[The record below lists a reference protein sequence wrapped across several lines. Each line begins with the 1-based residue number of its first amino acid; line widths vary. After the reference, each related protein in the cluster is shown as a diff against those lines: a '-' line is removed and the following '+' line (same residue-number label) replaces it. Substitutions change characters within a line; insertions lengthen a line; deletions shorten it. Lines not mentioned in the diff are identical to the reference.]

1 MLPVFGN
8 RLQILYARVTRPF
21 LFLRKWWDCLCEIGP
36 SFGYFV
42 NATKTWLIIKGHLQQ
57 DAASVFSGS
66 GIRISMEGR
75 PYLGAAIGS
84 DSYVNSF
91 VVEKVKGWSAEVKRL
106 SRFAESQPHAAYCA
120 FTHGLSSRWL
130 FVFRTVPCVCD
141 AFQPLEDMIR
151 QVFIPTLTGCSPP
164 SDSSRLL
171 FALPARWGGLGI
183 FVPTRR
189 CVSELAAS
197 RDVTEPLSQC
207 ILNHDLS
214 FVEAVASQQA
224 RKALLRKAK
233 SEHCSTQ
240 FA

>member
-1 MLPVFGN
+1 M
-8 RLQILYARVTRPF
+8 
-21 LFLRKWWDCLCEIGP
+21 
-36 SFGYFV
+36 
-42 NATKTWLIIKGHLQQ
+42 
-57 DAASVFSGS
+57 
-66 GIRISMEGR
+66 
-75 PYLGAAIGS
+75 
-84 DSYVNSF
+84 
-91 VVEKVKGWSAEVKRL
+91 
-106 SRFAESQPHAAYCA
+106 
-120 FTHGLSSRWL
+120 
-130 FVFRTVPCVCD
+130 CD

-189 CVSELAAS
+189 FVSELAAS

-233 SEHCSTQ
+233 SEQ
-240 FA
+240 FYTIC

>member
-1 MLPVFGN
+1 M
-8 RLQILYARVTRPF
+8 
-21 LFLRKWWDCLCEIGP
+21 
-36 SFGYFV
+36 
-42 NATKTWLIIKGHLQQ
+42 
-57 DAASVFSGS
+57 
-66 GIRISMEGR
+66 
-75 PYLGAAIGS
+75 
-84 DSYVNSF
+84 
-91 VVEKVKGWSAEVKRL
+91 
-106 SRFAESQPHAAYCA
+106 
-120 FTHGLSSRWL
+120 
-130 FVFRTVPCVCD
+130 CD

-151 QVFIPTLTGCSPP
+151 QVFAPTLTGCSPP

-240 FA
+240 FAELYLQLGPSLRRAMDLATVRGASSWLTTLPLSEHGFTLHRSAFQDALALRYGWSPLRPPSLCA